1 MSLEPVMDWLLRT
14 SWQITALIAV
24 VLVLQF
30 GLRRWLTPNMRYAL
44 WFLVLLRLCM
54 PALPESSMALVPWS
68 GAQATVPSD
77 VASVP
82 GSVDAWART
91 RMGSST
97 SMARPP
103 RTIVGES
110 DEAQALGE
118 RAGKSN
124 PESPVRANRDTAPRP
139 KSADVPLAS
148 TSIWK
153 RTSTWLVGIWVLG
166 ALITLA
172 RAISGEVAFR
182 RLHSGSEPV
191 EDARV
196 RGILNEAA
204 GYLGVAARPEIHV
217 SEHLRSPALHGL
229 VRPRLWMPRNALER
243 MDDDSLRHVLLHEL
257 SHYKH
262 RDLWTAALLLPI
274 TALWWFHPVVRLAI
288 ARMRVDQEAARDHE
302 VLSVASSPA
311 PLAYARTLIA
321 LLEDDRRGPPSLS
334 VPQAAF
340 LIGGHDLRR
349 RIEMITEFRRPKRAH
364 RVLGVGLLGTVAW
377 ATLVSA
383 GSHEAP
389 PPNSERSAALS
400 QNTIQVERP
409 EPVPAWVT
417 ALNLKLDRPLNA
429 SFQDMPLS
437 EALIWFR
444 EAADVDLVVD
454 PECSGYENSELH
466 FDVRDTTA
474 RQVLNLMCE
483 MSGFARWT
491 LHREAIYVGPEGE
504 LSMSTSLAFYK
515 VAPLLDMGPDGRRG
529 NWLSDIATLV
539 QDYTG
544 EPLHSWD
551 YTGVIMEPWNEL
563 LMVRHNEATHEQV
576 EAFLN
581 RLLNR
586 GSEPARSPSR
596 WETRLAEAM
605 LQTKT
610 LVCEGERIED
620 VLSALS
626 AGTGVPILISPDVL
640 EEIHQDE
647 VTISLQLKDKSLR
660 VILDWIEEITGASVT
675 MRNGAILLTMR
686 PDMRL
691 EFYDIRDLIESQP
704 EEVDVEE
711 MIEVL
716 IRDNVAV
723 QSWDMDPR
731 CSIHPTHGTILVNQT
746 PEVHA
751 EVSNLIESLRRA
763 LQR

>member
-1 MSLEPVMDWLLRT
+1 MDWLLRT

-118 RAGKSN
+118 RAGKPN

-204 GYLGVAARPEIHV
+204 GHLGVAARPEIHV

-257 SHYKH
+257 AHYKH

-321 LLEDDRRGPPSLS
+321 LLEDDRHGPPSLS

-364 RVLGVGLLGTVAW
+364 RVLGVGLFGAVAW
-377 ATLVSA
+377 ATLVNA
-383 GSHEAP
+383 GSHEALP
-389 PPNSERSAALS
+389 SSFERIANPSSNA
-400 QNTIQVERP
+400 IQVERP
-409 EPVPAWVT
+409 EPIPAWVS

-444 EAADVDLVVD
+444 DATDVDLVVD
-454 PECSGYENSELH
+454 PECSGYEDPELD
-466 FDVRDTTA
+466 FTVSDTTA

-483 MSGFARWT
+483 MSGFAHWT
-491 LHREAIYVGPEGE
+491 LHREAIYVGPKGE

-515 VAPLLDMGPDGRRG
+515 VTPLLDFGPDKHRERR
-529 NWLSDIATLV
+529 LDDLAMLV
-539 QDYTG
+539 QEYTG
-544 EPLHSWD
+544 APHDSWD
-551 YTGVIMEPWNEL
+551 YAGVIMEPWNDL
-563 LMVRHNEATHEQV
+563 LMVRHNEATHVQI

-586 GSEPARSPSR
+586 GSEPARSASP

-605 LQTKT
+605 QQTKT
-610 LVCEGERIED
+610 LVCEEERIDD

-626 AGTGVPILISPDVL
+626 TGTGVPILIDPEVL
-640 EEIHQDE
+640 EEIHADDL
-647 VTISLQLKDKSLR
+647 TISLHLKDKSLR
-660 VILDWIEEITGASVT
+660 VILDWIEEVTEATVT
-675 MRNGAILLTMR
+675 MRNGAIMLTR
-686 PDMRL
+686 WPDMRL
-691 EFYDIRDLIESQP
+691 EFYDVRDLIESQP
-704 EEVDVEE
+704 EDVDVED
-711 MIEVL
+711 MIEEL
-716 IRDNVAV
+716 IRHNVAV
-723 QSWDMDPR
+723 ESWDMDPR
-731 CSIHPTHGTILVNQT
+731 CSIRPTHGMVLVNQT
-746 PEVHA
+746 PVIHT

-763 LQR
+763 LKR

>member
-1 MSLEPVMDWLLRT
+1 MDWLLRT

-118 RAGKSN
+118 RAGKPN

-257 SHYKH
+257 AHYKH

-321 LLEDDRRGPPSLS
+321 LLEDDRHGPPSLS

-364 RVLGVGLLGTVAW
+364 RVLGVGLFGAVAW
-377 ATLVSA
+377 ATLVNA
-383 GSHEAP
+383 GSHEALP
-389 PPNSERSAALS
+389 SSFERIANPSSNA
-400 QNTIQVERP
+400 IQVERP
-409 EPVPAWVT
+409 EPIPAWVS

-444 EAADVDLVVD
+444 DATDVDLVVD
-454 PECSGYENSELH
+454 PECSGYEDPELD
-466 FDVRDTTA
+466 FTVSDTTA

-483 MSGFARWT
+483 MSGFAHWT
-491 LHREAIYVGPEGE
+491 LHREAIYVGPKGE

-515 VAPLLDMGPDGRRG
+515 VTPLLDFGPDKHRERR
-529 NWLSDIATLV
+529 LDDLAMLV
-539 QDYTG
+539 QEYTG
-544 EPLHSWD
+544 APHDSWD
-551 YTGVIMEPWNEL
+551 YAGVIMEPWNDL
-563 LMVRHNEATHEQV
+563 LMVRHNEATHVQI

-586 GSEPARSPSR
+586 GSEPARSASP

-605 LQTKT
+605 QQTKT
-610 LVCEGERIED
+610 LVCEEERIDD

-626 AGTGVPILISPDVL
+626 TGTGVPILIDPEVL
-640 EEIHQDE
+640 EEIHADDL
-647 VTISLQLKDKSLR
+647 TISLHLKDKSLR
-660 VILDWIEEITGASVT
+660 VILDWIEEVTEATVT
-675 MRNGAILLTMR
+675 MRNGAIMLTR
-686 PDMRL
+686 WPDMRL
-691 EFYDIRDLIESQP
+691 EFYDVRDLIESQP
-704 EEVDVEE
+704 EDVDVED
-711 MIEVL
+711 MIEEL
-716 IRDNVAV
+716 IRHNVAV
-723 QSWDMDPR
+723 ESWDMDPR
-731 CSIHPTHGTILVNQT
+731 CSIRPTHGMVLVNQT
-746 PEVHA
+746 PVIHT

-763 LQR
+763 LKR